1 MYVRMS
7 DEGDPEDVV
16 RPGTDDASGEADLGV
31 SHDVLELDHV
41 YEALEHP
48 RRRCVCSLLVEDDE
62 WRLSELARTVA
73 AWEDGVP
80 EDAVSEST
88 MERVS
93 VSLYHSHVPKLAAC
107 GVVSFDADAETL
119 STGEN
124 ADQVL
129 AALDAMDASVDPSQP
144 QDAGASTDVDDR
156 SER

>member
-1 MYVRMS
+1 MC

-16 RPGTDDASGEADLGV
+16 RPDTDDGSGEVDLGV

-48 RRRCVCSLLVEDDE
+48 RRRCVCCLLVEDDE
-62 WRLSELARTVA
+62 WSLPALARTVA

-88 MERVS
+88 RERVY

-119 STGEN
+119 SAGEN

-129 AALDAMDASVDPSQP
+129 AALDAMGASLDPIHP

-156 SER
+156 PER